1 VGIHEVD
8 RLAPLI
14 VRRDVEIHRDAASPY
29 HTRMHFSFGDYQDPT
44 QMGIGALR
52 VLNHRVLP
60 PAARPAL
67 ELHAHAVRVAYVIAG
82 ALVHRDRNIDDGR
95 VDAGGVQRSAL
106 PAPAEALEWNP
117 LPAGALELLDI
128 WLHPRREPTRMV
140 EQRQYHLD
148 DRRNRWLQLA
158 RPHGTPG
165 TGVAVDTDVSIL
177 VNHVEPGAAVEHTI
191 RAGGGGYAYVISGAA
206 DLNDELLRTGDAALI
221 TGSGS
226 VVVGAREHTEV
237 VMVDTAL

>member
-1 VGIHEVD
+1 VGIQEVD

-14 VRRDVEIHRDAASPY
+14 VRRDVEIHRDAAGPY

-117 LPAGALELLDI
+117 LPAEPLELLDI

-177 VNHVEPGAAVEHTI
+177 VSHVEPGESVLHTI
-191 RAGGGGYAYVISGAA
+191 RAGGGGYAYVVAGAA
-206 DLNDELLRTGDAALI
+206 GLNDELLRTGDAALI

-226 VVVGAREHTEV
+226 VVVDAREHTEV